1 MLNDYIDVKA
11 IFEALATLPDEIA
24 AARSCVF
31 VAEKALREAARCW
44 VSVAPQAIEAA
55 DELARAETEL
65 ANLETKF
72 LAIRYTIK
80 LAQTVGALQC
90 ADLAAR
96 LQQECEEMYDDEIP
110 F

>member
-1 MLNDYIDVKA
+1 MLNDYVDVKA

-24 AARSCVF
+24 AARRSILD
-31 VAEKALREAARCW
+31 A
-44 VSVAPQAIEAA
+44 QGA
-55 DELARAETEL
+55 DETTSADTEL

-90 ADLAAR
+90 AGLEAKLR
-96 LQQECEEMYDDEIP
+96 QEVDEMYDDEIP